1 MQNVLAVSALLL
13 AALPCAAADAAEWG
27 QTVDGL
33 RMSVAVVS
41 DSRSDPQVRVTV
53 NYVGDKPLL
62 LPFAFISDTRIASY
76 RLRLFLLASDGQHSF
91 DLVPIFLLAGRLDP
105 LVIPM
110 VPQASYVLELPITAW
125 RTGRVDVEHLGALI
139 KRQGQLWAELDCG
152 HVGTTAIPSLT
163 CPLYGYP
170 NPNQIVCWEGKLT
183 SNKVTLPK

>member
-76 RLRLFLLASDGQHSF
+76 RLRLFLSASDGQHSF
-91 DLVPIFLLAGRLDP
+91 DLVPIFLL
-105 LVIPM
+105 
-110 VPQASYVLELPITAW
+110 
-125 RTGRVDVEHLGALI
+125 TGVYC
-139 KRQGQLWAELDCG
+139 QLQR
-152 HVGTTAIPSLT
+152 P
-163 CPLYGYP
+163 
-170 NPNQIVCWEGKLT
+170 
-183 SNKVTLPK
+183 